1 MKFYF
6 FIFLSLT
13 IYIQYNFRSE
23 DGSMVNQL
31 LSEESKIK
39 RNRKTTIGIQTTTI
53 SWVLEFLGGA
63 IVLLS
68 YFVIEYR
75 DELTDLITLLLV
87 VCLNF
92 MLIPASYLMIPSKVR
107 QRILEKGWCKSFE
120 MLLHNQIKISPERI
134 GNLEMQD
141 VSNVEEPSETPSNNH
156 IRSISGN
163 LEGREQ

>member
-1 MKFYF
+1 
-6 FIFLSLT
+6 
-13 IYIQYNFRSE
+13 
-23 DGSMVNQL
+23 MVNQL

-39 RNRKTTIGIQTTTI
+39 RNRKTAIGIQTTTI

-92 MLIPASYLMIPSKVR
+92 ILIPASYLMIPTKGR
-107 QRILEKGWCKSFE
+107 ERILEKGWCKSLE
-120 MLLHNQIKISPERI
+120 MLLHNPIKVSPEGI
-134 GNLEMQD
+134 VNLEMQD
-141 VSNVEEPSETPSNNH
+141 ASNVEESSDTTSNNQ

-163 LEGREQ
+163 LAGRDQ